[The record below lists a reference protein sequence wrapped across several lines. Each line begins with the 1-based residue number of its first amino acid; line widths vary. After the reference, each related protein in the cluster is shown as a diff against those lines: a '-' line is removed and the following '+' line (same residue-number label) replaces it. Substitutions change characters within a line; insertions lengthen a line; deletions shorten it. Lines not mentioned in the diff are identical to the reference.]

1 MKILKIC
8 FTDFWF
14 GFDYANNFFTN
25 KLNLIFEL
33 EIDEINPD
41 LIIYS
46 TYGTKFLKYTRAIKV
61 IYIAENVRPSYAE
74 CDYSLSFD
82 YSSNND
88 RNLRYPLYVLYGLPA
103 SMLLPKDSE
112 IILKDKKQFCNMVVS
127 NGAAQ
132 ERIDFFNIL
141 NKLERVDSGGKILNN
156 IGGPVLDKLSF
167 IKNYRFSIAFENS
180 SFSGYTTEK
189 ILEPMK
195 VNSIPIY
202 WGSPSVAEEFND
214 KSFINVHDFSN
225 LKAAAEHV
233 MKIEKNQ
240 ELLKNMLSEPWFK
253 NNKVTKYFENDEFN
267 LFFENIIE
275 SKKSSS
281 KYYYTQRQGKAIYNV
296 IRKKIISKI
305 FQKSYCHIS

>member
-1 MKILKIC
+1 MILIKIC
-8 FTDFWF
+8 FTDFWSQF
-14 GFDYANNFFTN
+14 NYYDNFFIR
-25 KLNLIFEL
+25 KLRLKFNII
-33 EIDEINPD
+33 IDEINPD
-41 LIIYS
+41 VIIYS
-46 TYGTKFLKYTRAIKV
+46 TYGTQFLKYTRAIRV
-61 IYIAENVRPSYAE
+61 IYIAENVRPSFSE

-82 YSSNND
+82 YPGYNN
-88 RNLRYPLYVLYGLPA
+88 RNLRYPLYVMYGLPA

-112 IILKDKKQFCNMVVS
+112 IILKDKNHFCNMVVS
-127 NGAAQ
+127 NGAAP

-141 NKLERVDSGGKILNN
+141 NKLQRVDSGGKILNN

-167 IKNYRFSIAFENS
+167 IKDYRFSIAFENS
-180 SFSGYTTEK
+180 SFCGYTTEK

-202 WGSPSVAEEFND
+202 WGSPSIAEEFND

-233 MKIEKNQ
+233 IKIENNQ

-253 NNKVTKYFENDEFN
+253 NNKVTKYFENEEFN
-267 LFFENIIE
+267 LFFETIFE
-275 SKKSSS
+275 RKKSNS
-281 KYYYTQRQGKAIYNV
+281 KYYYTKKQGKAIYSV

-305 FQKSYCHIS
+305 LKKSYCHIS